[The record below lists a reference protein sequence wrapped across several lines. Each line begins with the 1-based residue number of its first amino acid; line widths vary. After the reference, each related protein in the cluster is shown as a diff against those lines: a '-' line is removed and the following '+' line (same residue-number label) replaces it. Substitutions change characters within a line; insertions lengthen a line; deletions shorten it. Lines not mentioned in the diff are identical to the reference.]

1 MYSNGTSEEIDMT
14 SDMCSKVDLSSAGT
28 KTVTVTYQ
36 GKTTTFEVVVADK
49 KAVSMTLNGVD
60 GKSIIEGTKLDVVG
74 MSADITYDDGS
85 VENVALTDDMVSYDN
100 SKVGQST
107 ATVKVAG
114 LTKTFTFDVVAKTL
128 EKIEVTTQPD
138 KIRFFLN
145 KTVDFSG
152 AKITASYN
160 NGTTEVV
167 DVTSDMCS
175 SVDTSTLGEKTVTVT
190 YQGKTATFKVW
201 IRNIITP
208 SAYKAVV
215 SDLKVS
221 AFSDMVSLTFYNP
234 DYYGGF
240 CILIFPFMWNYFL
253 TENRRIWK
261 IIYGMLSAGMMF
273 CVLKSKAT
281 ASFYVLIIEVILTV
295 IIHIRNLKRMW
306 KRLFVYVL
314 VMMSVIVI
322 ANVVSGGKL
331 LKTGKNI
338 AVNETIDEVNSS
350 ADKFQLDD
358 IRLEDNRLRIIGPDK
373 GLCIEVDNGTLQF
386 TDGNG
391 NLLDV
396 SNSDDVIHFDNK
408 GYSMVTITM
417 NAYNQLVIDLG
428 YDDTIEFYVS
438 DNTFY
443 GVGQNGSKIT
453 DVSRDKRWGRWLYPL
468 FTGRGYAWANTMPM
482 LGKTILIGHGAG
494 TFAYYFK
501 QNDYVGLLNT
511 HGSTKFVID
520 KPHSMYLQTAMEEG
534 CVALAAMLVIFIM
547 VIWNYIVNYKC
558 IESGYADN
566 KKHNLASVAGAG
578 FVAGVGFMIYGLV
591 NDSMV
596 TVNPMFWIILGIC
609 VSSVYGLKNN

>member
-1 MYSNGTSEEIDMT
+1 MNKVKHAVKPVNNEPRYKRVAALMIMICMAVIPWITYMKVVKLDSTASEYFQNSDGLSVDFFLYYKAFVVIILGILIACFIIGENIFPDNIIKETPVRSKSNRIMVIAVGIFIIMTVLSAVFSRYHATVRTGSPSEYESVYVIVSYMLLFLGGMNYFCYENVSRLLKNIMMGLAMVIIVLTCVEAFYKPLLEID
-14 SDMCSKVDLSSAGT
+14 
-28 KTVTVTYQ
+28 
-36 GKTTTFEVVVADK
+36 
-49 KAVSMTLNGVD
+49 
-60 GKSIIEGTKLDVVG
+60 
-74 MSADITYDDGS
+74 
-85 VENVALTDDMVSYDN
+85 
-100 SKVGQST
+100 
-107 ATVKVAG
+107 
-114 LTKTFTFDVVAKTL
+114 
-128 EKIEVTTQPD
+128 
-138 KIRFFLN
+138 
-145 KTVDFSG
+145 
-152 AKITASYN
+152 
-160 NGTTEVV
+160 
-167 DVTSDMCS
+167 
-175 SVDTSTLGEKTVTVT
+175 
-190 YQGKTATFKVW
+190 W
-201 IRNIITP
+201 IRNMITP
-208 SAYKAVV
+208 SAYMGVV

-240 CILIFPFMWNYFL
+240 CILLFPFMWNCFL
-253 TENRRIWK
+253 TENRRIWQ

-281 ASFYVLIIEVILTV
+281 ASFYVLIIEIILTV

-306 KRLFVYVL
+306 KRFSVYVL
-314 VMMSVIVI
+314 VMVSVIVI

-331 LKTGKNI
+331 LETGKNI

-358 IRLEDNRLRIIGPDK
+358 IRLEDNRLRIIGLCK
-373 GLCIEVDNGTLQF
+373 ELCIEVDNGTLQF
-386 TDGNG
+386 TDGQG
-391 NLLDV
+391 NLLEV
-396 SNSDDVIHFDNK
+396 SNSDDVIYFDNE

-417 NAYNQLVIDLG
+417 NSYNQLVIDLG

-443 GVGQNGSKIT
+443 GVGQNGSKVT
-453 DVSRDKRWGRWLYPL
+453 DVSRDNRCGRWLYPL
-468 FTGRGYAWANTMPM
+468 FTGRGYAWANTLPM

-520 KPHSMYLQTAMEEG
+520 KPHSVYLQTAMEEG
-534 CVALAAMLVIFIM
+534 CVALVAMLVIFTM

-609 VSSVYGLKNN
+609 VSSVYGVKNN

>member
-1 MYSNGTSEEIDMT
+1 MN
-14 SDMCSKVDLSSAGT
+14 KVKHAEKPVNNEPRYKRVAALMIMICMA
-28 KTVTVTYQ
+28 VIPWITYM
-36 GKTTTFEVVVADK
+36 KVV
-49 KAVSMTLNGVD
+49 
-60 GKSIIEGTKLDVVG
+60 KLD
-74 MSADITYDDGS
+74 
-85 VENVALTDDMVSYDN
+85 
-100 SKVGQST
+100 ST
-107 ATVKVAG
+107 ASEYFQNSDG
-114 LTKTFTFDVVAKTL
+114 LSVD
-128 EKIEVTTQPD
+128 
-138 KIRFFLN
+138 FFLYY
-145 KTVDFSG
+145 KAFIVIF
-152 AKITASYN
+152 
-160 NGTTEVV
+160 
-167 DVTSDMCS
+167 
-175 SVDTSTLGEKTVTVT
+175 LGVLIACFIIGENI
-190 YQGKTATFKVW
+190 FPD
-201 IRNIITP
+201 NIIKETP
-208 SAYKAVV
+208 VRSKSNRIMVIAV
-215 SDLKVS
+215 
-221 AFSDMVSLTFYNP
+221 
-234 DYYGGF
+234 G
-240 CILIFPFMWNYFL
+240 IF
-253 TENRRIWK
+253 
-261 IIYGMLSAGMMF
+261 IIMTVLSAVF
-273 CVLKSKAT
+273 SRYHAT
-281 ASFYVLIIEVILTV
+281 VRTGSPSEYES
-295 IIHIRNLKRMW
+295 
-306 KRLFVYVL
+306 VYVL
-314 VMMSVIVI
+314 VMVSVIVI

-331 LKTGKNI
+331 LETGKNI

-373 GLCIEVDNGTLQF
+373 ELCIEVDNGTLQF
-386 TDGNG
+386 TDGQG

-396 SNSDDVIHFDNK
+396 SNSDDVIHFDNE

-417 NAYNQLVIDLG
+417 NSYNQLVIDLG

-468 FTGRGYAWANTMPM
+468 FTGRGYAWANTLPM

-534 CVALAAMLVIFIM
+534 CVALAAMLVIFTM

-596 TVNPMFWIILGIC
+596 TVNPVFWIILGIC

>member
-1 MYSNGTSEEIDMT
+1 MNKVKHAVKPVNNGPRYKRVAALMIMICMAVIPWITYM
-14 SDMCSKVDLSSAGT
+14 KV
-28 KTVTVTYQ
+28 V
-36 GKTTTFEVVVADK
+36 
-49 KAVSMTLNGVD
+49 
-60 GKSIIEGTKLDVVG
+60 KLDSTASEYFQNSDGLSVDFFLYYKALVVIFLGVLIACFIIGENIFPDNIIKETPVRSKSNRIMVFAAGIFIIMTVLSAVFSHYHATVRTGSPSEYESIYVIVSYMLLFLGG
-74 MSADITYDDGS
+74 MNYFCY
-85 VENVALTDDMVSYDN
+85 ENVSRLLKNIMLGLAMVTIVLTCVEAFY
-100 SKVGQST
+100 KP
-107 ATVKVAG
+107 
-114 LTKTFTFDVVAKTL
+114 LL
-128 EKIEVTTQPD
+128 EIE
-138 KIRFFLN
+138 
-145 KTVDFSG
+145 
-152 AKITASYN
+152 
-160 NGTTEVV
+160 
-167 DVTSDMCS
+167 
-175 SVDTSTLGEKTVTVT
+175 
-190 YQGKTATFKVW
+190 W

-578 FVAGVGFMIYGLV
+578 FVAGVGFMIYGLL